1 MVLKRGVGVVNGLA
15 RYLHRVSCNAGCNA
29 AMLCVDTG
37 VMQGVM
43 LRLNM

>member
-1 MVLKRGVGVVNGLA
+1 MVLEKNVGVVHGFA
-15 RYLHRVSCNAGCNA
+15 RYLHRVLCNAGYNA

-37 VMQGVM
+37 VRQGVM